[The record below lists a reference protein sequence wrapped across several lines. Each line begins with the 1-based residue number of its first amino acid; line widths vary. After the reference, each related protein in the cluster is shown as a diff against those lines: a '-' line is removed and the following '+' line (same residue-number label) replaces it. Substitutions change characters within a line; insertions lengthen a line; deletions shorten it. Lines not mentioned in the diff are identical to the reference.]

1 MRLDRAIC
9 IGLIRVYQYGVS
21 PILPR
26 TCRYAPTCSDYA
38 SEAIARHGAILGCW
52 LAARRL
58 LRCQPWGGHG
68 YDPVPDRIGWSC
80 PHHHHHPSP

>member
-52 LAARRL
+52 LAALRL

>member
-1 MRLDRAIC
+1 MRPERALC
-9 IGLIRVYQYGVS
+9 IGLIRIYQYGIS

-26 TCRYAPTCSDYA
+26 ACRYAPTCSDYA
-38 SEAIARHGAILGCW
+38 GEAISRHGVILGCW

-68 YDPVPDRIGWSC
+68 YDPVPERIGRSC
-80 PHHHHHPSP
+80 PYHRHHPSP